1 MKSFTDGT
9 SANPILLEESES
21 SDDEHPVNVLAERV
35 SARSS
40 TTQAPESKRQCHYS
54 EEKSDD
60 LVHASGSEDAQS
72 SHANACSTVFED
84 QEIEEAIS
92 AAHGASAT
100 PSTKSSVYG
109 KMTNLTPVFKSISS
123 VAKTSPRPS
132 PFATNFLGHR
142 RVSSPDRLFSNTRLK
157 EVKQLIRSMDKPET
171 IEGAIPSSASKHN
184 TSGKRKRVTEG
195 KSLVEDMGAQTHH
208 ATPEALAPSEY
219 NDHAYDHRPKGFDD
233 SDEAGEALMGDE
245 IDEYAASP
253 AAAKK
258 LRMNVSYT
266 TCLCRKVSTD
276 THEGNR

>member
-1 MKSFTDGT
+1 M
-9 SANPILLEESES
+9 
-21 SDDEHPVNVLAERV
+21 NVLAERV
-35 SARSS
+35 STRSS
-40 TTQAPESKRQCHYS
+40 TKQAPESKRQCRYS
-54 EEKSDD
+54 EEKSGD
-60 LVHASGSEDAQS
+60 LVHGSGSEDAQS

-84 QEIEEAIS
+84 QEIEEAVS

-109 KMTNLTPVFKSISS
+109 KMTNLTPLFKSISS

-132 PFATNFLGHR
+132 PFATNFLAHR

-157 EVKQLIRSMDKPET
+157 GVKELTLSMDRTET
-171 IEGAIPSSASKHN
+171 IEGAIPSSASKRN

-208 ATPEALAPSEY
+208 ATPEALTLSEY
-219 NDHAYDHRPKGFDD
+219 NGHAYDNAPKDFDD
-233 SDEAGEALMGDE
+233 SDQAGEALMGDE

-258 LRMNVSYT
+258 LRMNVWYIT
-266 TCLCRKVSTD
+266 YLCCKVSTD
-276 THEGNR
+276 IHEGNR